1 MAETKNT
8 KTEETKKKVKHT
20 LTAASEVYQKPAA
33 QEGEKPAAQGNKK
46 PAAPAQGKGGATKYR
61 IGAVVLWVLAFA
73 FEILAIMRIF
83 DKIKWLSPIVF
94 IIIALVLDLAC
105 VIAGSLLW
113 KKANRFDPA
122 SEKNKLK
129 FWLWNN
135 MGVIVCAFA
144 FIPFIIL
151 ALTNKNAD
159 KKTKTVA
166 VVAAIIALLI
176 GGLVS
181 YEWNPLS
188 AEAKQEAIDEYGE
201 TTVYWTKSG
210 TVYHLYEDCSHL
222 NNSEELIYGTVEKA
236 MEDGKKP
243 RACKDC
249 EKRYEKENADKSA
262 EGETTEP
269 DESVENLVTE
279 ASEAETDG
287 E

>member
-1 MAETKNT
+1 
-8 KTEETKKKVKHT
+8 
-20 LTAASEVYQKPAA
+20 
-33 QEGEKPAAQGNKK
+33 
-46 PAAPAQGKGGATKYR
+46 
-61 IGAVVLWVLAFA
+61 
-73 FEILAIMRIF
+73 MRIF
-83 DKIKWLSPIVF
+83 DKIKWLDQIVF

-159 KKTKTVA
+159 KKTKTIA

-188 AEAKQEAIDEYGE
+188 AEDKQEAITEYGE
-201 TTVYWTKSG
+201 ATVYWTKAG
-210 TVYHLYEDCSHL
+210 TVYHLYEDCGHL
-222 NNSEELIYGTVEKA
+222 VNSGEIIYGTVERA

-243 RACKDC
+243 RACVDC
-249 EKRYEKENADKSA
+249 EKRYNKENADKTV
-262 EGETTEP
+262 EGETA
-269 DESVENLVTE
+269 ESEESLVTE
-279 ASEAETDG
+279 APESETDG